1 MRLDEH
7 SQHCTNYSASGDETV
22 TKIVRF
28 HHHPLLN
35 YAKSIFPLLPTN
47 VVTDI
52 FLAVLSTVL
61 TFSSIGSNQISMK
74 LLVIVTAQ

>member
-1 MRLDEH
+1 MRLAKH
-7 SQHCTNYSASGDETV
+7 SHHCTNYSASGDEIV

-28 HHHPLLN
+28 HHPLFN

-47 VVTDI
+47 VITDI

-74 LLVIVTAQ
+74 SLVIVTAQ